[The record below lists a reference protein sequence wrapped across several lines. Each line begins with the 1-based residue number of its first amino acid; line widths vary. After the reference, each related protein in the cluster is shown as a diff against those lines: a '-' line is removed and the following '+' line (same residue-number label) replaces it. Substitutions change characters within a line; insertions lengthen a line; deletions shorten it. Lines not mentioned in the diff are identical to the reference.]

1 MMQKK
6 IITNKNGSLL
16 LLLLLYFNLKYN
28 LNMPKSDL
36 DKLENNLKNTLNE
49 YYLIIWVHFLNN

>member
-36 DKLENNLKNTLNE
+36 DQLENNLKNTLNE